1 MSLAT
6 EAKQFLRSTRSGI
19 LSSFS
24 AKFAG
29 YPFGSVMPFVL
40 GHDCQPIVF
49 ISSIA
54 EHTKN
59 IIANPKVSLLVFQ
72 SNNLKSAE
80 DLHANGRLTL
90 IGEAEQLDKNDAIF
104 MARYCRYLPESTGYL
119 AMHDFQFY
127 RINILQARY
136 IAGFGKMGWVDGVDI
151 IDVKNAENISNIA
164 QLETSMIEHMNT
176 DHADSL
182 LAYCQH
188 YYGVAPSQANIIGI
202 DCDGFDVEA
211 VLKNKDIADDIKI
224 LRFNFESPIF
234 DANSARMAFVAL
246 SKVAK
251 TWLNSFN
258 LNIFNWAQ
266 ALV

>member
-1 MSLAT
+1 MNLAA
-6 EAKQFLRSTRSGI
+6 EAKQFLRSTRSGV

-24 AKFAG
+24 VKFTS

-40 GHDCQPIVF
+40 DHNCQPIML
-49 ISSIA
+49 ISTIA

-59 IIANPKVSLLVFQ
+59 IIANPKISLLVFQ
-72 SNNLKSAE
+72 SNHLKSAE

-90 IGEAEQLDKNDAIF
+90 IGEAVQIDKADADL

-127 RINILQARY
+127 RINIHQARY
-136 IAGFGKMGWVDGVDI
+136 IAGFGKMGWLAGDELVDLKI
-151 IDVKNAENISNIA
+151 TEKMATIA
-164 QLETSMIEHMNT
+164 QLETSMIEHMNA

-188 YYGVAPSQANIIGI
+188 FQGVIPSHVNLIGV

-211 VLKNKDIADDIKI
+211 VIENDIKI
-224 LRFNFESPIF
+224 LRFTFDSPIF
-234 DANSARMAFVAL
+234 DANSARMAFIAL
-246 SKVAK
+246 SKVAR
-251 TWLNSFN
+251 
-258 LNIFNWAQ
+258 
-266 ALV
+266 V